1 MSKKSSGNAQRSAK
15 KTKSVNSV
23 PREQSIYSIGSSER
37 VQKDHQPRNSV
48 PVHEMEKGFTFTSS
62 E

>member
-1 MSKKSSGNAQRSAK
+1 MSKKSSGGNAQRSNK

-37 VQKDHQPRNSV
+37 VQKDH
-48 PVHEMEKGFTFTSS
+48 
-62 E
+62 